1 MLTLSAAKT
10 KVAQQ
15 HGLEHLCQCV
25 WKQKEISNVAQTKG
39 APTITGGE
47 PKETESKKGNWLEKI
62 VMHD

>member
-1 MLTLSAAKT
+1 
-10 KVAQQ
+10 
-15 HGLEHLCQCV
+15 
-25 WKQKEISNVAQTKG
+25 VAQTKG